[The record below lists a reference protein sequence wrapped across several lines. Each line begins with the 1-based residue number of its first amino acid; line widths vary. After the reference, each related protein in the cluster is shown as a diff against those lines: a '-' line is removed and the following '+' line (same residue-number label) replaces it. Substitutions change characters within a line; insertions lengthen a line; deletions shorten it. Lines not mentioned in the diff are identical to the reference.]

1 MANYKKS
8 FNFRNGVQV
17 DEDNFVVNANGLVGI
32 GTTIP
37 EGYLL
42 NVYGDTR
49 VTGFV
54 TASQL
59 NVGVATVGF
68 LTATGASVSGV
79 MTAASFSGS
88 AAGLTGIYAIAV
100 DGWHVSA
107 GNISTTSNVGI
118 GTTLPT
124 GNFQVGAAVTIN
136 NNGNATYTGI
146 ITAAGFTGVGTV
158 SAATFVGS
166 GSNITNLNA
175 SNISSGTLS
184 NSRLPSDINVSGII
198 TASRFSGPGD
208 AITDLNASVI
218 TSGTLSNSR
227 LPSNIN
233 VSGIVTASS
242 FVGSGIG
249 LTQLNASNVESGT
262 LSNNRLPSNISV
274 SGIVTAT
281 TFVGN
286 LTGTATTAT
295 ALSGTPNIV
304 VGIATAS
311 NSVNVGTAGT
321 GFAALSTG
329 NIGVGTAIPTSEV
342 QVIKN
347 NDTLVEVVSRTN
359 QARISIGQSV
369 GVGRSTAVIRFGST
383 NKTLDILNNDTGNV
397 NLYLHAG
404 PSGIGTGR
412 FDWIYG
418 QTNTELMS
426 LTYGGY
432 LGIGITNPSS
442 NLHVVGTSTVTSNAH
457 FGSNVTVVGNLTAGS
472 ITLPSLITN
481 TNIINSSGVSTFF
494 DLNVSDNLLITNN
507 IGIGT
512 TAPIAD
518 LDAREKIALF
528 GSIGINTDVI
538 PTESLVV
545 GGYVYSD
552 GVGIGTGVT
561 NAHLGVYGNI
571 EIYPPRDGN
580 QSIINAYGA
589 NAIFDNKS
597 TVGIGTTVAL
607 AAVDF
612 SNAGYG
618 ITNKIASFMI
628 IPRVT
633 ASERVGLITQIG
645 AIVYNLTTNK
655 FQGYTGVGWTDFH

>member
-49 VTGFV
+49 VTGLI

-68 LTATGASVSGV
+68 LTATGATVSGV
-79 MTAASFSGS
+79 MTAATFSGS

-100 DGWHVSA
+100 DGWYID
-107 GNISTTSNVGI
+107 GGYISTTSNVGI

-124 GNFQVGAAVTIN
+124 GNFQVGTAVTIN
-136 NNGNATYTGI
+136 NTGNATYTGI
-146 ITAAGFTGVGTV
+146 ITAVGFTGIGTI
-158 SAATFVGS
+158 SAATFVGTGPGLTS
-166 GSNITNLNA
+166 LNA
-175 SNISSGTLS
+175 SNIASGTLS
-184 NSRLPSDINVSGII
+184 NDRLPSNVSVAGVV
-198 TASRFSGPGD
+198 TASSFVGVGSD
-208 AITDLNASVI
+208 LTLLNATNI
-218 TSGTLSNSR
+218 ASGTLSNSR
-227 LPSNIN
+227 LPSNIS
-233 VSGIVTASS
+233 VAGVVTASS

-249 LTQLNASNVESGT
+249 ITQINASNIESGT
-262 LSNNRLPSNISV
+262 LSNSRLPSSISV

-295 ALSGTPNIV
+295 SLSGSPNIV

-311 NSVNVGTAGT
+311 NSLNVGTAGT
-321 GFAALSTG
+321 GFSALSTG
-329 NIGVGTAIPTSEV
+329 NVGIGTAIPTSEL
-342 QVIKN
+342 QIIKN
-347 NDTLVEVVSRTN
+347 NGTLVEVISQTN
-359 QARISIGQSV
+359 QSRISIGQSV
-369 GVGRSTAVIRFGST
+369 GVGRSTGLLRFGNT
-383 NKTLDILNNDTGNV
+383 PKTFDIINNDTGNI

-404 PSGIGTGR
+404 PSGINTGR

-426 LTYGGY
+426 LTYGGF
-432 LGIGITNPSS
+432 LGIGITNPTS
-442 NLHVVGTSTVTSNAH
+442 NLHIVGTSTVTGNAS
-457 FGSNVTVVGNLTAGS
+457 FGSNVTVTGNLTAGS
-472 ITLPSLITN
+472 LTLPSLISN

-494 DLNVSDNLLITNN
+494 DLNVSDNLLVTNN

-512 TAPIAD
+512 TLAITD
-518 LDAREKIALF
+518 LDAREKIGLF

-538 PTESLVV
+538 PNESLVV

-552 GVGIGTGVT
+552 GVGIGTT
-561 NAHLGVYGNI
+561 STAAHLGVYGNVD
-571 EIYPPRDGN
+571 IYPPDEGY

-589 NAIFDNKS
+589 NLIFDNTS
-597 TVGIGTTVAL
+597 TVGVGTTIAL

-628 IPRVT
+628 IPRIT
-633 ASERVGLITQIG
+633 SSERVGLITQIG

-655 FQGYTGVGWTDFH
+655 FQGYTGVGWTDFN

>member
-49 VTGFV
+49 VTGLI
-54 TASQL
+54 TARQL

-68 LTATGASVSGV
+68 LTATGATVSGV
-79 MTAASFSGS
+79 MTAATFSGS

-100 DGWHVSA
+100 DGWYVSS
-107 GNISTTSNVGI
+107 GSISTTSKVGI

-124 GNFQVGAAVTIN
+124 GNFQVGVAVTIN
-136 NNGNATYTGI
+136 TDGNATYTGI
-146 ITAAGFTGVGTV
+146 VTAAGFTGIGTI
-158 SAATFVGS
+158 SAATFVGT
-166 GSNITNLNA
+166 GSSITAINA
-175 SNISSGTLS
+175 SNIASGTLS
-184 NSRLPSDINVSGII
+184 NDRLPSDINVSGVV
-198 TASRFSGPGD
+198 TASAFAGTGPNL
-208 AITDLNASVI
+208 TSLNASNI
-218 TSGTLSNSR
+218 ASGTLSNDR

-233 VSGIVTASS
+233 VAGVVTASS
-242 FVGSGIG
+242 FVGSGSDI
-249 LTQLNASNVESGT
+249 TSINASNIASGT
-262 LSNNRLPSNISV
+262 LNTARLPSNINV
-274 SGIVTAT
+274 GGIVTAT

-295 ALSGTPNIV
+295 SLSGSPNIV
-304 VGIATAS
+304 VGIVTAS
-311 NSVNVGTAGT
+311 NSLNVGTAGT
-321 GFAALSTG
+321 GFSALSTG
-329 NIGVGTAIPTSEV
+329 NIGVGTAIPTSEL
-342 QVIKN
+342 QIIKN
-347 NDTLVEVVSRTN
+347 NNTLVEVISQTN

-418 QTNTELMS
+418 QTNAELMS

-432 LGIGITNPSS
+432 LGIGITNPSN
-442 NLHVVGTSTVTSNAH
+442 NLHVVGTSTVTGNAN
-457 FGSNVTVVGNLTAGS
+457 FGSNVTIVGNLTAGS

-494 DLNVSDNLLITNN
+494 DLDVSDNLRVTTN

-512 TAPIAD
+512 TSAITD
-518 LDAREKIALF
+518 LDARGKVALF
-528 GSIGINTDVI
+528 GSVGINTNVV

-545 GGYVYSD
+545 GGYSYSD
-552 GVGIGTGVT
+552 GVGIGTTTT

-571 EIYPPRDGN
+571 KIYPPKDGY

-589 NAIFDNKS
+589 NAIFDNTS
-597 TVGIGTTVAL
+597 TVGVGTTVAL

-628 IPRVT
+628 IPRIT

>member
-49 VTGFV
+49 ITGLV

-59 NVGVATVGF
+59 NIGVATVGS
-68 LTATGASVSGV
+68 LNASGASVSGV
-79 MTAASFSGS
+79 VTATSFSGS

-100 DGWHVSA
+100 DGWYVSS
-107 GNISTTSNVGI
+107 GNISTTSKVGI
-118 GTTLPT
+118 GITLPT
-124 GNFQVGAAVTIN
+124 GNFQVGTAVTIN
-136 NNGNATYTGI
+136 NTGNATYTGI
-146 ITAAGFTGVGTV
+146 VTAAGFAGVGTI
-158 SAATFVGS
+158 SAASFVGS
-166 GSNITNLNA
+166 GSGLTSLNA

-184 NSRLPSDINVSGII
+184 NDRLPSNISVAGIV
-198 TASRFSGPGD
+198 TASSFVGVGSD
-208 AITDLNASVI
+208 LTLLNATNI
-218 TSGTLSNSR
+218 ASGTLSNSR
-227 LPSNIN
+227 LPSNIS
-233 VSGIVTASS
+233 VAGIVTASS

-249 LTQLNASNVESGT
+249 VTQINASNIESGT
-262 LSNNRLPSNISV
+262 LSNSRLPSNISV
-274 SGIVTAT
+274 SGVVTAT

-295 ALSGTPNIV
+295 SLSGSPNIV

-311 NSVNVGTAGT
+311 NSLNVGTAGT
-321 GFAALSTG
+321 GFSALSTG
-329 NIGVGTAIPTSEV
+329 NIGVGTAIPTSEL
-342 QVIKN
+342 QIIKN
-347 NDTLVEVVSRTN
+347 NNSLVEVISQTN

-418 QTNTELMS
+418 QTNVELMS
-426 LTYGGY
+426 LTYAGY
-432 LGIGITNPSS
+432 LGIGITNPTS
-442 NLHVVGTSTVTSNAH
+442 NLHVVGTSTVTGNAN
-457 FGSNVTVVGNLTAGS
+457 FGSNVTITGNLTAGS
-472 ITLPSLITN
+472 INLPSLIAN
-481 TNIINSSGVSTFF
+481 TNIANSSGVSTFF
-494 DLNVSDNLLITNN
+494 DLNVSDNLRVTTN

-512 TAPIAD
+512 TSAITD
-518 LDAREKIALF
+518 LDARGKIALF
-528 GSIGINTDVI
+528 GSVGINTNVV

-545 GGYVYSD
+545 GGYSYSD
-552 GVGIGTGVT
+552 GVGIGTTTT

-571 EIYPPRDGN
+571 KIYPPKDGY

-589 NAIFDNKS
+589 NAIFDNTS
-597 TVGIGTTVAL
+597 TVGVGTTVAL

-618 ITNKIASFMI
+618 ITNKVASFMI

>member
-49 VTGFV
+49 ITGIV

-79 MTAASFSGS
+79 VTAASFSGS
-88 AAGLTGIYAIAV
+88 AAGLTGIYAVAV
-100 DGWHVSA
+100 DGWYISG

-124 GNFQVGAAVTIN
+124 GNFQVGVAVTIN
-136 NNGNATYTGI
+136 TTGNATYTGI
-146 ITAAGFTGVGTV
+146 VTAAGFTGLGTI
-158 SAATFVGS
+158 SATTFVGS
-166 GSNITNLNA
+166 GTSITSINA
-175 SNISSGTLS
+175 DNIS
-184 NSRLPSDINVSGII
+184 
-198 TASRFSGPGD
+198 
-208 AITDLNASVI
+208 
-218 TSGTLSNSR
+218 SGTLSNSR

-242 FVGSGIG
+242 FVGIG
-249 LTQLNASNVESGT
+249 SSLTLINASNVSSGTLSNDRLPANINVSGIVTATSLVGSGIGITQINASNIESGT
-262 LSNNRLPSNISV
+262 LSNDRLPSNINV

-295 ALSGTPNIV
+295 SISGSPNIV
-304 VGIATAS
+304 VGIATAT
-311 NSVNVGTAGT
+311 NSLSVGTAGT
-321 GFAALSTG
+321 GFSALSTG
-329 NIGVGTAIPTSEV
+329 NIGVGTAIPTSEL
-342 QVIKN
+342 QIIKN
-347 NDTLVEVVSRTN
+347 NDTLVEVISQTN
-359 QARISIGQSV
+359 QSRISIGQSV
-369 GVGRSTAVIRFGST
+369 GVGKSTGLLRFGNT
-383 NKTLDILNNDTGNV
+383 PKTFDIINNDTGNI

-404 PSGIGTGR
+404 PSGINTGR
-412 FDWIYG
+412 FDWVYG

-432 LGIGITNPSS
+432 LGIGITNPTS
-442 NLHVVGTSTVTSNAH
+442 NLHVVGTSTVTGNAS
-457 FGSNVTVVGNLTAGS
+457 FGSNVTVTGNLTAGS
-472 ITLPSLITN
+472 LTLPSLISN

-494 DLNVSDNLLITNN
+494 DLDVSDNLIVTNN

-512 TAPIAD
+512 TLAITD
-518 LDAREKIALF
+518 LDARGKVALF

-538 PTESLVV
+538 PNESLVV

-552 GVGIGTGVT
+552 GVGIGTT
-561 NAHLGVYGNI
+561 STDAHLGVYGNVD
-571 EIYPPRDGN
+571 IYPPDEGY

-589 NAIFDNKS
+589 NLIFDNTS
-597 TVGIGTTVAL
+597 TVGVGTTIAL

-628 IPRVT
+628 IPRIT
-633 ASERVGLITQIG
+633 SSERVGLITQIG

>member
-49 VTGFV
+49 VTGVV

-79 MTAASFSGS
+79 VTAASFSGS

-100 DGWHVSA
+100 DGWYVST
-107 GNISTTSNVGI
+107 GSISTTSNVGI

-124 GNFQVGAAVTIN
+124 GTFQVGAAVTIN

-166 GSNITNLNA
+166 GANITNLNA
-175 SNISSGTLS
+175 SNIASGTLS
-184 NSRLPSDINVSGII
+184 NNRLPSDISVSGII
-198 TASRFSGPGD
+198 TASKFSGPGD

-218 TSGTLSNSR
+218 TSGTLSNDR

-233 VSGIVTASS
+233 VAGIVTASS

-262 LSNNRLPSNISV
+262 LSNSRLPANISV

-295 ALSGTPNIV
+295 ALSGSPNIV

-329 NIGVGTAIPTSEV
+329 NIGVGTAIPTSEL
-342 QVIKN
+342 QIIKN
-347 NDTLVEVVSRTN
+347 NNSLVEVISQTN

-369 GVGRSTAVIRFGST
+369 GVGRSTAVLRFGST
-383 NKTLDILNNDTGNV
+383 NKTFDILNNDTGNI

-426 LTYGGY
+426 LTYGGR

-512 TAPIAD
+512 TSSITD
-518 LDAREKIALF
+518 LDARGKTALF
-528 GSIGINTDVI
+528 GSIGINTNVV

-545 GGYVYSD
+545 GGYTYSN
-552 GVGIGTGVT
+552 GVGIGTTTT

-571 EIYPPRDGN
+571 NVYPPKDGY
-580 QSIINAYGA
+580 QSIINVYGG
-589 NAIFDNKS
+589 NAIFDNTS

>member
-49 VTGFV
+49 ITGLV

-59 NVGVATVGF
+59 NIGVATVGF

-79 MTAASFSGS
+79 VTAASFSGS

-100 DGWHVSA
+100 DGWYID
-107 GNISTTSNVGI
+107 GGYISTTSNVGI

-124 GNFQVGAAVTIN
+124 GNFQVGTAVTIN
-136 NNGNATYTGI
+136 NTGNATYTGI
-146 ITAAGFTGVGTV
+146 VTAAGFTGIGTISAASFVGTGPGLT
-158 SAATFVGS
+158 S
-166 GSNITNLNA
+166 LNA
-175 SNISSGTLS
+175 SNIASGTLS
-184 NSRLPSDINVSGII
+184 ND
-198 TASRFSGPGD
+198 
-208 AITDLNASVI
+208 
-218 TSGTLSNSR
+218 R

-233 VSGIVTASS
+233 VSGVVTASS

-249 LTQLNASNVESGT
+249 ITQISASNIESGT
-262 LSNNRLPSNISV
+262 LSNSRLPSSISV
-274 SGIVTAT
+274 SGVVTAT

-295 ALSGTPNIV
+295 SLSGSPNIV

-311 NSVNVGTAGT
+311 NSLNVGTAGT
-321 GFAALSTG
+321 GFSALSTG
-329 NIGVGTAIPTSEV
+329 NIGVGTAIPTSEL
-342 QVIKN
+342 QIIKN
-347 NDTLVEVVSRTN
+347 NNTLVEVISQTN

-426 LTYGGY
+426 LTYAGY
-432 LGIGITNPSS
+432 LGIGITNPTS
-442 NLHVVGTSTVTSNAH
+442 NLHVVGTSTVTGNAN
-457 FGSNVTVVGNLTAGS
+457 FGSNVTITGNLTAGS

-494 DLNVSDNLLITNN
+494 DLDVSDNLRVTNN

-512 TAPIAD
+512 TSAITD
-518 LDAREKIALF
+518 LDARGKVALF
-528 GSIGINTDVI
+528 GSIGINTDVV

-545 GGYVYSD
+545 GGYSYSD
-552 GVGIGTGVT
+552 GVGVGTT
-561 NAHLGVYGNI
+561 ATDAHLGVYGNI
-571 EIYPPRDGN
+571 EIYPPKDGY

-589 NAIFDNKS
+589 NVIFDNTS
-597 TVGIGTTVAL
+597 TVGVGTTVAL

-655 FQGYTGVGWTDFH
+655 FQGYTGTGWADFH